1 MHRKDKAY
9 LDDQEL
15 DECVLCQFEWAAP
28 TEGGKDR
35 RKLSKGLLTDCST
48 AHAVFIAHPEN
59 HGVAFKSKGS
69 MHKPILSVFI
79 GDLG

>member
-1 MHRKDKAY
+1 MHMKDEAY

-35 RKLSKGLLTDCST
+35 RKPSKGLLTDGST
-48 AHAVFIAHPEN
+48 AHAVFIAYTEN
-59 HGVAFKSKGS
+59 HVVAFKIKGS
-69 MHKPILSVFI
+69 MHKPILSLFLGDI
-79 GDLG
+79 G